1 MDMFS
6 IFLISAKSNNIT
18 NIFVK
23 SILVQKIAPT
33 PIYDILMS
41 LEHFEIKKKDL
52 RPLKQLKIDSYQLSI
67 VVAFG
72 SER

>member
-6 IFLISAKSNNIT
+6 IFLISVNSNDIT

-23 SILVQKIAPT
+23 SIHVQKIALSS
-33 PIYDILMS
+33 IYDILMF

-52 RPLKQLKIDSYQLSI
+52 RPLKQLKIDRYQL
-67 VVAFG
+67 FL
-72 SER
+72 